1 MSASGRRFVTTR
13 WTLVMAAGRAP
24 SAAGRDALAELC
36 QLYWPPLY
44 AYARRRG
51 HSVEE
56 AQDLTQAFFTRFLEK
71 HDVEDADPARG
82 RFRSFLLKA
91 FQHFLFNQ
99 HERAHAGKRG
109 GGVHFVP
116 LEIEAA
122 EARYAAEPSDT
133 LTPERI
139 YERQWAVAVIDR
151 ARAHLRADLSAA
163 GKQPLFDALHDL
175 LMGDKPDRSF
185 ADIGRTLAMSEGAVR
200 VTVHRLRRRL
210 RDLIRAEIL
219 ITVADDKDVDEELDY
234 LIEVLAAD

>member
-13 WTLVMAAGRAP
+13 WTLVMAASREP
-24 SAAGRDALAELC
+24 SAAGDALAELC

-71 HDVEDADPARG
+71 HDVEGADPARG

-99 HERAHAGKRG
+99 HERGQASKRG
-109 GGVHFVP
+109 GEFQFVP
-116 LEIEAA
+116 LEIETA

-139 YERQWAVAVIDR
+139 YERQWAIAVIDR

-175 LMGDKPDRSF
+175 LMGDKPDRSY
-185 ADIGRTLAMSEGAVR
+185 ADIGRTLAMTEGAVR

-210 RDLIRAEIL
+210 RDLIRTEIL
-219 ITVADDKDVDEELDY
+219 ITVADDDEVDEELDY
-234 LIEVLAAD
+234 LIDVLAAD